1 MNFWYNFNDI
11 RSKNCMFNFILS
23 NRGGGKTYG
32 AKLLGIKSFLKKGEQ
47 FAYVRR
53 YWSEFDTINTFFDD
67 IVKGEEFPDHEFKV
81 QGNVGYCDGQPMVYF
96 LPLSVSLKYKSTPM
110 PNVTKIFFDE
120 FIIDKANSRYLKG
133 EVQIFLD
140 LVETINRLRTGKN
153 DNLEAFFLANN
164 VSLVNPYFSFFGL
177 SIDPNS
183 RITKFKDKEI
193 AVELWASEDFIK
205 EKEKT
210 RFFRVIK
217 GTDYADYNVYNK
229 SLKDNSAF
237 IRKRPSGRL
246 SFISSFVIEGIEIGL
261 WFSEEEN
268 IWFFDKKVDKDSK
281 RRFTITK
288 EDHTPQYT
296 NIEAVK
302 NSPLI
307 KQARN
312 SFNQNNLF
320 FSSQEVKQLYFDL
333 LKYI

>member
-1 MNFWYNFNDI
+1 MWYDFNNI
-11 RSKNCMFNFILS
+11 RSKDCMFNFILS

-32 AKLLGIKSFLKKGEQ
+32 AKLLGIKNFIKKKEQ

-53 YWSEFDTINTFFDD
+53 YWSEFDTISTFFDD
-67 IVKGEEFPDHEFKV
+67 IIKNEAFPDHEFKII
-81 QGNVGYCDGQPMVYF
+81 GNTGYCDGEPMCYF

-110 PNVTKIFFDE
+110 PYVTKIFYDE
-120 FIIDKANSRYLKG
+120 FIIDKSNSRYLKG

-140 LVETINRLRTGKN
+140 LVETINRMRTGKN
-153 DNLEAFFLANN
+153 DNLEVFFMANN

-183 RITKFKDKEI
+183 KITKFKDKQI
-193 AVELWASEDFIK
+193 AVELFTSADFIAQ
-205 EKEKT
+205 KEKT
-210 RFFRVIK
+210 RFYQVIK
-217 GTDYADYNVYNK
+217 GTEYADYNVYNK

-246 SFISSFVIEGIEIGL
+246 IFISSFVIEGTEIGL
-261 WFSEEEN
+261 WLSEDEN
-268 IWFFDKKVDKDSK
+268 IWFFDKKIDKGSK
-281 RRFTITK
+281 YRFTITK

-302 NSPLI
+302 NSNLI

-312 SFNQNNLF
+312 SFNKNNLF
-320 FSSQEVKQLYFDL
+320 FNSQEVKQLYFDL